1 MISDGSWRRHHLE
14 PGGKRECGSVMELH
28 SPFLS
33 DFTPKRFFGLRA
45 IARRLPPRR
54 TCTIIAAMNG
64 VHDMGGMD
72 GFGPVV
78 PEKNEPVFHAEWER
92 RMFGLVLPL
101 VRATQSSFDEFRH
114 AIERIP
120 PAQYLA
126 SSYYERWLAAA
137 ESLLVERGVVTR
149 EELLAKE
156 DASIDPALIA
166 NAVPARGPAAVKD
179 KSLKKPPRA
188 RFVKGDRVRGRNLNP
203 SGHTR
208 LPRYVRGKS
217 GVVARDW
224 GVFDFADTK
233 AHRAGA
239 KPQHCYSV
247 AFDARELWGKSA
259 NSRERVYIDLWEDYL
274 EPIATKSKSKSQK
287 RKRATRS
294 KRVKP

>member
-1 MISDGSWRRHHLE
+1 
-14 PGGKRECGSVMELH
+14 MELH

-33 DFTPKRFFGLRA
+33 DFTSKRSDGASSRDPCPLRQ
-45 IARRLPPRR
+45 
-54 TCTIIAAMNG
+54 TCTIIAAVNG

-78 PEKNEPVFHAEWER
+78 REKNEPVFHAEWER
-92 RMFGLVLPL
+92 RMYGLAMFVA
-101 VRATQSSFDEFRH
+101 RATQSNSDEFRH

-137 ESLLVERGVVTR
+137 EILLVERGVVTR

-166 NAVPARGPAAVKD
+166 NAVPARGPTPVKD
-179 KSLKKPPRA
+179 KSSKKPPRA

-233 AHRAGA
+233 AHRAGT

-274 EPIATKSKSKSQK
+274 EPIATKSKPKSQK

>member
-1 MISDGSWRRHHLE
+1 MW
-14 PGGKRECGSVMELH
+14 LH

-33 DFTPKRFFGLRA
+33 DFTAKRSNRAAPRDACPLRQ
-45 IARRLPPRR
+45 

-78 PEKNEPVFHAEWER
+78 PEQNEPVFHAEWER

-101 VRATQSSFDEFRH
+101 VRATQSAFDEFRH
-114 AIERIP
+114 AIERMP

-137 ESLLVERGVVTR
+137 ETLLVERGVVTL

-156 DASIDPALIA
+156 DTSIDPALIA
-166 NAVPARGPAAVKD
+166 NSVPARGPNPVKD
-179 KSLKKPPRA
+179 KSPKKPPRA
-188 RFVKGDRVRGRNLNP
+188 RFAKGDRVRGRNLNP

-233 AHRAGA
+233 AHRAGS

-247 AFDARELWGKSA
+247 AFDARELWGNSTKA

-274 EPIATKSKSKSQK
+274 EPIITKSKSKSQK